1 MSPLCGVPT
10 ASKPLTIQLKGM
22 QSLVKSLN
30 SKKDPTRAENPIKLT
45 GTTFSQLG
53 IDSSEITALN
63 ELYKMIAGDT
73 IQLGEGTPFNTV
85 MKLTSNMIGF
95 VYINGLLKS
104 VEKDFQNYEGIDRS
118 LSNAI
123 IGLSAEVEGEAKFGN
138 TALPIVICYGGQ
150 SSPTK
155 LGSRKDF
162 ESKKKE
168 KLAATNLKY
177 NDYPILVIRINKLQ
191 PHNSVNLFLLNSVD
205 IVGDHADPSWM
216 NVSIA
221 TSSGSKFATKVESN
235 TITKTYER

>member
-1 MSPLCGVPT
+1 MKS
-10 ASKPLTIQLKGM
+10 SKIKGY
-22 QSLVKSLN
+22 
-30 SKKDPTRAENPIKLT
+30 DPIKLT
-45 GTTFSQLG
+45 GTTFTKLE
-53 IDSSEITALN
+53 IDSSEVKTLK
-63 ELYKMIAGDT
+63 ELYKMKEGDS

-104 VEKDFQNYEGIDRS
+104 IEKDYQNYEGIDRS

-150 SSPTK
+150 PAPSK
-155 LGSRKDF
+155 LGSREDF

-168 KLAATNLKY
+168 KLSATNLKY

-205 IVGDHADPSWM
+205 VVDDHADPSWM
-216 NVSIA
+216 NVAIA
-221 TSSGSKFATKVESN
+221 TNSGSKFSTKVESN
-235 TITKTYER
+235 KITKTYEK